1 MKYIGN
7 SKKDKL
13 NGEEQ
18 LAFLDYLKHSL
29 DNGFSLLNS
38 IELMPA
44 LWPKRRQLMERMASR
59 MKEGA
64 SFSTELLKLGFSK
77 TTVTQVNVALQQGNL
92 VECLQHLATLNRLK
106 QEQMKKLL
114 AELSYP
120 LVLAIMMVILLVFMQ
135 SFISTQFSDSSDH
148 SGDMVMIGL
157 IIIVLLGLY
166 FFAKIVTL
174 LNKQD
179 YSSMKKLSKYQ

>member
-1 MKYIGN
+1 MFAAFSNVESTKTGA
-7 SKKDKL
+7 DEKL
-13 NGEEQ
+13 
-18 LAFLDYLKHSL
+18 
-29 DNGFSLLNS
+29 
-38 IELMPA
+38 
-44 LWPKRRQLMERMASR
+44 R
-59 MKEGA
+59 
-64 SFSTELLKLGFSK
+64 
-77 TTVTQVNVALQQGNL
+77 
-92 VECLQHLATLNRLK
+92 
-106 QEQMKKLL
+106 

-179 YSSMKKLSKYQ
+179 YSSMKN